1 MVSLKNILLLGLLIY
16 IIFLTERGYR
26 SLGCWKDE
34 LTIRAIPLVEGAKG
48 FLEDDPFQRVGPIE
62 KCFDLAM
69 NRRLDIFA
77 LQNGGE
83 CLMGAAARGTYKR
96 YGPSDDCLSNGEGGP
111 LANQVYEIENG
122 EFEMCS

>member
-1 MVSLKNILLLGLLIY
+1 MA
-16 IIFLTERGYR
+16 ERGYR

-34 LTIRAIPLVEGAKG
+34 PVNRAIPLVEGAKG
-48 FLEDDPFQRVGPIE
+48 FLEDDPLQRVGPIE

-77 LQNGGE
+77 VQNGGK
-83 CLMGAAARGTYKR
+83 CLMGVIARGTYKR
-96 YGPSDDCLSNGEGGP
+96 YGPSDDCLTNGEGGP

-122 EFEMCS
+122 QF

>member
-1 MVSLKNILLLGLLIY
+1 M
-16 IIFLTERGYR
+16 TEHGYR

-34 LTIRAIPLVEGAKG
+34 RPHSAIPLVEGAIG
-48 FLEDDPFQRVGPIE
+48 FLEDDPYERVGPIE
-62 KCFDLAM
+62 RCFDLAM

-77 LQNGGE
+77 IQNGGN

-122 EFEMCS
+122 EF